1 MGRTRARWAVEE
13 KRRIVELTLEPGA
26 SVARVAQTEGVNA
39 NQVFQW
45 RRAYRD
51 GALPA
56 AGASTALL
64 PVVIGAETG
73 RMAEM
78 ASGPE
83 APQAAPDEACSV
95 QPSGA
100 IHIEFPGL
108 ASISVE
114 RGADRALLRVI
125 LESVRK

>member
-26 SVARVAQTEGVNA
+26 SVARVAQAEGVNA

-45 RRAYRD
+45 RRAYRE
-51 GALPA
+51 GALPSG
-56 AGASTALL
+56 GASTALL

-73 RMAEM
+73 SMTEI
-78 ASGPE
+78 ASEPE
-83 APQAAPDEACSV
+83 AGEAAPVEAFPV

-100 IHIEFPGL
+100 IHIELPGR
-108 ASISVE
+108 AAISVE
-114 RGADRALLRVI
+114 RGADRALVRTI
-125 LESVRK
+125 LESLQR